1 VSERLPLF
9 PLGTV
14 LLPGLLLPLQIFEE
28 RYRTMVQELVDL
40 PDGEPRRFGVVTIRH
55 GREAGPD
62 IPSFHEVGCTAVL
75 RRVEAQPDG
84 RFSLVTVG
92 GTRFR
97 VLSADPTSRP
107 YLVGEVDYLPD
118 EVGDVYDAATIA
130 SVVRTLL
137 RAYADRLSSS
147 QAMEIKLPSL
157 PDDPLLLSYLVAA
170 AVMTDTSERQ
180 ALLAAPDAVG
190 RLRAE
195 RALLH
200 RELGLLAR
208 ITTVASNE
216 HTKITPSLN

>member
-55 GREAGPD
+55 GREVGAD

-75 RRVEAQPDG
+75 RRVEAQHDG

-97 VLSADPTSRP
+97 VLSADPASRP

-118 EVGDVYDAATIA
+118 EVGDAYDAATVA
-130 SVVRTLL
+130 PVVRTLL

-170 AVMTDTSERQ
+170 AVMTDTRERQ

-200 RELGLLAR
+200 RELGLLSR

-216 HTKITPSLN
+216 HTKTTPSLN